1 MKKGDIILVPFP
13 FTDLT
18 GDKFR
23 PAIVLIESE
32 KDVTVAFVTTQIQW
46 KEETDILL
54 QPTPENGLK
63 KESLIRLS
71 KLATIDKEL
80 ALGRL
85 GELDSAIVKLL
96 NSNLKKVLKLDG

>member
-32 KDVTVAFVTTQIQW
+32 KDVTCFC
-46 KEETDILL
+46 DY
-54 QPTPENGLK
+54 
-63 KESLIRLS
+63 
-71 KLATIDKEL
+71 
-80 ALGRL
+80 
-85 GELDSAIVKLL
+85 
-96 NSNLKKVLKLDG
+96 SNTMERRN